1 MVFLNKTKRT
11 NPYNN
16 RINLLIAIVFLFGVV
31 IVFKL
36 YSLQISKYELYL
48 AKADSQHQIYNKL
61 EPERGKI
68 FIIDYERGEEVLYP
82 FATNKDFAL
91 IYAVPAEMENAQDKA
106 EKLFLMFNYEKVV
119 LEVDEYFEEKDKEEL
134 EFELSLVADWPDEE
148 RIPKEAEI
156 KYRFNLLRSDSTWLE
171 VRLKKKEEEI
181 EKRGEKIVRSYLKI
195 LNKGNDPYEPLQKK
209 VDKEKLKQFY
219 ALLLSGNEEVDP
231 DELVIK
237 NGGIYKSEGDELE
250 EVRIRGI
257 SHIIKKYRYYPESS
271 IGAHVL
277 GFVNVVNNRPQGNYG
292 LEGFFDRELFG
303 QFGSVKSGRG
313 ANQEVII
320 LNDRE
325 YIKPK
330 DGNNLI
336 LSINRSIQF
345 IACQKLAEAGE
356 KHDADGGSII
366 VVEPKTGAIIAMC
379 SWPEFD
385 PNNYNEVEDISI
397 YNNPVVFQQYEP
409 GSVFKTITMAVA
421 MDQNKISPNTLFNDN
436 GNVMIEGWPKPIRNS
451 DFETHGAHG
460 MVDMNYVLVH
470 SLNTGAIFA
479 MQQAGPKTFSKY
491 VRDFGFGERT
501 GIELESE
508 NNGNIDSLLRKTIRP
523 VEAAT
528 ASFGQGITVTPL
540 QMLMSYAAIANN
552 GILMKPFIVREVV
565 YEDGGREI
573 TKPIQIRR
581 VISERTANFL
591 IGMMAN
597 VVEGGHATQAGVEGY
612 FVGGKTG
619 TAQVV
624 SKEEGGY
631 SKSKTIHNFVGFA
644 PVNDPRFVMLVKLD
658 DPKDVSFSA
667 SSAAPLFGQISEFI
681 LKYYQVPK
689 ER

>member
-1 MVFLNKTKRT
+1 MVFSNKTKRI
-11 NPYNN
+11 NHYNN
-16 RINLLIAIVFLFGVV
+16 RINLLIAIVFLFGLV

-36 YSLQISKYELYL
+36 YSLQISKHELYL

-61 EPERGKI
+61 EPERGEI
-68 FIIDYERGEEVLYP
+68 FMVDYERGEEVLYP

-106 EKLFLMFNYEKVV
+106 EKLFLIFNYEKVV
-119 LEVDEYFEEKDKEEL
+119 LEVDEYFKEKDKEEL

-156 KYRFNLLRSDSTWLE
+156 NYRFNLLRSDSTWLE
-171 VRLKKKEEEI
+171 VRLEAKEEEI
-181 EKRGEKIVRSYLKI
+181 EKRKEKIVRSYLKI

-219 ALLLSGNEEVDP
+219 ALLLSGDKEIDP
-231 DELVIK
+231 AELVIK
-237 NGGIYKSEGDELE
+237 NGGIYKNEGDELE
-250 EVRIRGI
+250 EIRIKGI
-257 SHIIKKYRYYPESS
+257 SHIMKKYRYYPESS
-271 IGAHVL
+271 VGAHVL
-277 GFVNVVNNRPQGNYG
+277 GFVNVIESRPQGNYG
-292 LEGFFDRELFG
+292 LEGFFNRELSG
-303 QFGSVKSGRG
+303 QSGSVKSGRG

-325 YIKPK
+325 YVKPK
-330 DGNNLI
+330 DGNNLV

-345 IACQKLAEAGE
+345 IACQKLAEAGK
-356 KHDADGGSII
+356 KHGADGGSII
-366 VVEPKTGAIIAMC
+366 VVDPKTGAIIAMC

-385 PNNYNEVEDISI
+385 PNNYQEVEDISI

-451 DFETHGAHG
+451 DFETRGAHG

-479 MQQAGPKTFSKY
+479 MQQAGAETFSKY

-508 NNGNIDSLLRKTIRP
+508 NNGNIESLLRKKIRP

-552 GILMKPFIVREVV
+552 GILMKPFIVREVI
-565 YEDGGREI
+565 YEDGSRET

-597 VVEGGHATQAGVEGY
+597 VVEGGHAAHAGVEGY

-619 TAQVV
+619 TAQVA

-631 SKSKTIHNFVGFA
+631 SKDKTIHNFVGFA

-658 DPKDVSFSA
+658 NPKDVSFSA